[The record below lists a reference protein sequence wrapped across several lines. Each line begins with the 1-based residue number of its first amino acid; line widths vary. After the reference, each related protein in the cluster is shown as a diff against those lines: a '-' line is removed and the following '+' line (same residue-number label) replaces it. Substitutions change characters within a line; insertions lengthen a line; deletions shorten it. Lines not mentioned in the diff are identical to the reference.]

1 MEGCQAGALVAGFSS
16 MSCRPY
22 GTRFHHCPSPGTAV
36 PGFYVSP
43 LTGLGSRDSFWV
55 SYRDLP
61 LARGVVAE
69 KCIGPSLGV
78 ARFACDS
85 ADSG

>member
-1 MEGCQAGALVAGFSS
+1 VEGCQAGALVAGFSS

-55 SYRDLP
+55 S
-61 LARGVVAE
+61 
-69 KCIGPSLGV
+69 
-78 ARFACDS
+78 
-85 ADSG
+85 